1 MSFFEIGRIVF
12 GTKDQLLDWFKSR
25 QLISSRKTCTAC
37 NVPMLWQE
45 RSDISDGHR

>member
-1 MSFFEIGRIVF
+1 MSFFEIGRIAF
-12 GTKDQLLDWFKSR
+12 GTKDQLLDWFKSS

-37 NVPMLWQE
+37 NVPMLCQE

>member
-12 GTKDQLLDWFKSR
+12 GAKDQLLDWFKLR
-25 QLISSRKTCTAC
+25 QLISSRKTCIAC

-45 RSDISDGHR
+45 RIDGHR